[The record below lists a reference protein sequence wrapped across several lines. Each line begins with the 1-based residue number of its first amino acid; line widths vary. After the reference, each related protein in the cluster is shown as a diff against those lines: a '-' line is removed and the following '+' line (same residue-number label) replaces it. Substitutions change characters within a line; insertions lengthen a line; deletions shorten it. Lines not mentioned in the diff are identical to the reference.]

1 MIKYVVSLV
10 LGLIVGVIAVFL
22 LLYYNPLVSGMA
34 LSPLAVSDD
43 EMITLTYPAVAAESI
58 AYTNDGE
65 SQVEP
70 HPAKVLQLW
79 EAPIRDT
86 TAMVSVLRDSRQQ
99 AVGIGVKFSSEAEST
114 NILNAQ
120 ANVDSVWHIYLPE
133 RGSLFVEE
141 TENYWNYLRDI
152 VIPAYW
158 SSGDNWRGIWHGITT
173 SGPGALG
180 TARVVGGSGE
190 FAGLEAD
197 AVESLSARA
206 YSVEHGPVAMKGQ
219 LDIELRPVVTSTSSG
234 P

>member
-1 MIKYVVSLV
+1 MIKYVVSLI
-10 LGLIVGVIAVFL
+10 LGMLVGVVVVVL
-22 LLYYNPLVSGMA
+22 LLYFNPLVTGMI
-34 LSPLAVSDD
+34 LSPLTVSDN
-43 EMITLTYPAVAAESI
+43 EVITLYYPAVAAETI

-86 TAMVSVLRDSRQQ
+86 TAMISVLRDSRNRS
-99 AVGIGVKFSSEAEST
+99 VGIGIKLSSKSETT

-120 ANVDSVWHIYLPE
+120 ADVESVWHVYLPS
-133 RGSLFVEE
+133 RGSLFIEE

-152 VIPAYW
+152 VVPAYW
-158 SSGDNWRGIWHGITT
+158 SSGDNWRGIWHGILT

-180 TARVVGGSGE
+180 TARVVGGSGD
-190 FAGLEAD
+190 FAGLESE
-197 AVESLSARA
+197 AVETLSAKA
-206 YSVEHGPVAMKGQ
+206 YSVEHGPVAMTGE
-219 LDIELRPVVTSTSSG
+219 LAIELLPGEPASPSG

>member
-10 LGLIVGVIAVFL
+10 LGLIVGIIAVFL
-22 LLYYNPLVSGMA
+22 LLYYNPLVSGTS
-34 LSPLAVSDD
+34 LSPLAVSDN
-43 EMITLTYPAVAAESI
+43 EVISLNYPAVAAESV

-65 SQVEP
+65 SHVEP

-86 TAMVSVLRDSRQQ
+86 TAMVSVLRDSRHQ
-99 AVGIGVKFSSEAEST
+99 AVGIGIKFSSRAEST

-120 ANVDSVWHIYLPE
+120 ANLDSVWHVYLPE
-133 RGSLFVEE
+133 RGSLFIEE
-141 TENYWNYLRDI
+141 TENYWNFLRDV

-158 SSGDNWRGIWHGITT
+158 SSGDNWRGVWHGIMT

-180 TARVVGGSGE
+180 TARVVGGSGD
-190 FAGLEAD
+190 FAGIESD
-197 AVESLSARA
+197 AVESLSAKA
-206 YSVEHGPVAMKGQ
+206 YSVEHGPVAMTGQ
-219 LDIELRPVVTSTSSG
+219 LNIELRPDAAATLSG